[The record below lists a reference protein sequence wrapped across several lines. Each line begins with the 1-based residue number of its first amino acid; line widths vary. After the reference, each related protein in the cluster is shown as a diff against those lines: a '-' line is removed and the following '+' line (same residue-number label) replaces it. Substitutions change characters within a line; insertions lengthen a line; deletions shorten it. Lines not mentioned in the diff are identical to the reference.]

1 MQGGDEGQ
9 QEVVGVS
16 RFKELLDLGWS
27 RVVCLKLS
35 SWRVQLWLHLD
46 LRQYCS
52 KAMSGEPCLTFH
64 VPIAVFLKS
73 KEKETR

>member
-52 KAMSGEPCLTFH
+52 KAMSGAMFNFPCSNSRIF
-64 VPIAVFLKS
+64 K
-73 KEKETR
+73 K